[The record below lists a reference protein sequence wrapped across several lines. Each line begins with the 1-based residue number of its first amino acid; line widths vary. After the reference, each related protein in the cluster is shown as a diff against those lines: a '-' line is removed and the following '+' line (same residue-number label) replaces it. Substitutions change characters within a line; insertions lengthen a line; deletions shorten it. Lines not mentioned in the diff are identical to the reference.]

1 MLVLQI
7 NNGIDYSLNPAESD
21 PRGVYLRQ
29 WDQRLILNSI
39 LCLVT
44 IGCQWRMLPRTF
56 HLGKLFIAITANGV
70 EKKSGF
76 CFTCFTSTNASPSW

>member
-39 LCLVT
+39 LSLVT

-56 HLGKLFIAITANGV
+56 HFGKLFIAMQMV
-70 EKKSGF
+70 LRRKVVS
-76 CFTCFTSTNASPSW
+76 ASRALHQRT